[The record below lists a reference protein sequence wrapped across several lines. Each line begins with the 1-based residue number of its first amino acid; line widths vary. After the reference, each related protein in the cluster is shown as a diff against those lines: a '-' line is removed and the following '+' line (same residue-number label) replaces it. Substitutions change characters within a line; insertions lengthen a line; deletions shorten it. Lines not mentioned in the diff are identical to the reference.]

1 MPPPSPGAVSRVV
14 GYSTTDPTTTFV
26 RGIHTLKNGSY
37 YKRNW
42 ASGNPYSS
50 VPVWLDMD
58 HCPPQQR
65 EFIVRPDLALTA
77 MQRIL
82 GRIEQASRPHPLAP
96 HLLAS
101 RSRWPAQDRSLLL
114 VCSEPLSPPCL
125 LAQEELGELA
135 RRQALQDT
143 RQERLA
149 RLRQRHMQRHHAQ
162 QNIGVR
168 EPQGVQKD
176 FNQKSM
182 VRLHRSAS
190 AASSLEQR
198 QYLEPSSAAED
209 GADAS
214 IYSEAGSP
222 SASHQASGQ
231 RGLSSSSSMD
241 LLAQIAPV
249 GEICMLKKAPRA
261 MMYRGME
268 GLCLPRYPILATN
281 ESRAST

>member
-1 MPPPSPGAVSRVV
+1 
-14 GYSTTDPTTTFV
+14 
-26 RGIHTLKNGSY
+26 
-37 YKRNW
+37 
-42 ASGNPYSS
+42 
-50 VPVWLDMD
+50 
-58 HCPPQQR
+58 
-65 EFIVRPDLALTA
+65 
-77 MQRIL
+77 
-82 GRIEQASRPHPLAP
+82 
-96 HLLAS
+96 
-101 RSRWPAQDRSLLL
+101 
-114 VCSEPLSPPCL
+114 
-125 LAQEELGELA
+125 
-135 RRQALQDT
+135 
-143 RQERLA
+143 
-149 RLRQRHMQRHHAQ
+149 MQRHHAQ

-214 IYSEAGSP
+214 MYSEAGSP

-268 GLCLPRYPILATN
+268 GLCLPKYPILATN

>member
-1 MPPPSPGAVSRVV
+1 M
-14 GYSTTDPTTTFV
+14 
-26 RGIHTLKNGSY
+26 
-37 YKRNW
+37 
-42 ASGNPYSS
+42 
-50 VPVWLDMD
+50 
-58 HCPPQQR
+58 
-65 EFIVRPDLALTA
+65 
-77 MQRIL
+77 
-82 GRIEQASRPHPLAP
+82 
-96 HLLAS
+96 
-101 RSRWPAQDRSLLL
+101 
-114 VCSEPLSPPCL
+114 
-125 LAQEELGELA
+125 
-135 RRQALQDT
+135 
-143 RQERLA
+143 RQERLV

-162 QNIGVR
+162 QTIGVR

-198 QYLEPSSAAED
+198 QYLEPSPGAED

-214 IYSEAGSP
+214 FYSEA
-222 SASHQASGQ
+222 QASGQ

-268 GLCLPRYPILATN
+268 GLCLPKYPILATT
-281 ESRAST
+281 ESRASTSTLGGSPSRASMGGTMGSLATRPGSSPGGARGGLGSNRSAPVLGWAEPAGLIPHGRTAPMHFETGLSPAPLSRPSSGISRPGPSPTNLSRPSTSGLSRPSSGLSPSPSPAKRPASREALERAARALA